1 LITNHY
7 LKRDDTMTDT
17 NKTSVTLTTQQWPTG
32 RMLWEVEFPELP
44 PEQLILSAKLQ
55 LLYNNAAYDLSAAVM
70 AKLGLM
76 YSELITEILDSAV
89 DNDRAI
95 EGAQVSVRQLLD
107 KVSS

>member
-1 LITNHY
+1 
-7 LKRDDTMTDT
+7 MTDT

-32 RMLWEVEFPELP
+32 RMSWEVEFPDLGEDQFVL
-44 PEQLILSAKLQ
+44 QAKLQ

-70 AKLGLM
+70 ATLGRM